1 MGSFSHDDDPSTTF
15 RRPSFQLLP
24 IPSDADVNSRDPSL
38 IRSLPDLVL
47 FDALHNPHHLF
58 CLQTSQASGKIGLIP
73 ITYHQLAVA
82 VENCCL
88 WLLKTIPDAHA
99 AKFDGGDHVQK
110 ASPVA
115 LFLESDVNLFIY
127 ITALLALNIPCVLL
141 SIRLSSTAVRKL
153 LLETGASAILV
164 SSRTS
169 GHIEETVQQN
179 TTSVHGRPVIYK
191 AAPFTRFLPSSLGRV
206 EFVHLPRCKHYVRED
221 DLDVIILHSSGTTG
235 LPKAIPLAHR
245 YMLGYAACHELPES
259 QDESKTG
266 VNLSTLPLFHTV
278 CFPPSDVIGNGPFV
292 LKLLQTENITSL
304 MTVPTILEEITQ
316 ISAAKHLAALDFVV
330 VGGGPIKPA
339 VANNLHENGVSLLN
353 HFGATELGALAPIFR
368 PDKSYDW
375 HYLRLRKDLNLLLR
389 QLKPNDVGSG
399 YKLSGRPFA
408 AREDFEL
415 QDSLE
420 INPKNPLREVRLMG
434 RKDDLLVLAT
444 GEKVSPQVMEEF
456 LAQDSQIKRAIVF
469 GNGRFEI
476 GVLIEPAQAIECS
489 EADFVESIWP
499 SILEANNKVDQHAV
513 ISTKAAILVKP
524 PAKDVPLS
532 DKGFPQRKD
541 VYSVFESDIQSVYDR
556 LEESTASI
564 LATDL
569 RDHDLHKN
577 LREVVQSCLPKRI
590 GPEAWQD
597 DDDFV
602 QLGMD
607 SLQATRLRRILN
619 HSVGRSKFGPAHP
632 HGLPP
637 DFVYTYSS
645 VAKLASAI
653 RDPERTSPDK
663 STTLKLMQDF
673 TDKYSFDK
681 TGLPTRGNHTILL
694 TGATGNLGSHM
705 LPILSELTQ
714 VSHLISLVRIR
725 SDTSAGDN
733 SSAAM
738 SVQKKALEKRG
749 IVLSRR
755 AWSKLKV
762 LPWQPGEDRLGLK
775 DKDYDSIASTVTHIF
790 HGAWPMDFQM
800 KLSSFENQIKALHD
814 LIGIGRLA
822 HSLTPT
828 VRPRIIL
835 ASSIAVAG
843 NCSADQK
850 LGGMIPEILLHN
862 ASQGPLAMGYA
873 EAKWVCEQVVGSA
886 HQALQREVEP
896 MIVRIGQLSG
906 SQISGYW
913 STKEHFPALVKASK
927 AIGHLPELQG
937 VSSPSIV
944 HLTSLNQLIVKQ
956 TLSWLPVDTA
966 ARSIT
971 DLLLRQDS
979 KGLVAHVENP
989 VRQSWTDV
997 CSILEYHLGISPRS
1011 RLPYAVWLDKVS
1023 KFDQI
1028 PSDLMEFFEHDFL
1041 QMSGG
1046 SMVLDTK
1053 ECRERSPTLKSA
1065 GAIGPYLIRLY
1076 LSFWHR
1082 CGFLDNLELS

>member
-1 MGSFSHDDDPSTTF
+1 MGSLNHDDSSTTF

-24 IPSDADVNSRDPSL
+24 IPSEADLNSRDPSP

-58 CLQTSQASGKIGLIP
+58 CLQTGQASGQLGFVP

-82 VENCCL
+82 VDNCCS
-88 WLLKTIPDAHA
+88 WLLQNIPETHV
-99 AKFDGGDHVQK
+99 AKFDGEHHVQK

-115 LFLESDVNLFIY
+115 LFLESDVNLFIF
-127 ITALLALNIPCVLL
+127 ITTLLTLNIPVSQQRSSQTLSQLILEQCVLL

-169 GHIEETVQQN
+169 GHIEDTVQQN
-179 TTSVHGRPVIYK
+179 TPSDHGRPVIYK
-191 AAPFTRFLPSSLGRV
+191 AAPFTRFLPSSLGHV
-206 EFVHLPRCKHYVRED
+206 EFEHLPKCQQYVRED
-221 DLDVIILHSSGTTG
+221 DLDVIILHSSGTTA
-235 LPKAIPLAHR
+235 PSLA
-245 YMLGYAACHELPES
+245 
-259 QDESKTG
+259 
-266 VNLSTLPLFHTV
+266 LSVGKTV

-316 ISAAKHLAALDFVV
+316 ISAAKNLAPLDFVV

-339 VANNLHENGVSLLN
+339 VAKNLHENGVSLLN

-368 PDKSYDW
+368 PEKSYDW
-375 HYLRLRKDLNLLLR
+375 HYLRLRNDLNLQLR
-389 QLKPNDVGSG
+389 QVKPSDPTSG
-399 YKLSGRPFA
+399 YRISGRPFGA
-408 AREDFEL
+408 HQDFEL
-415 QDSLE
+415 QDGLE
-420 INPKNPLREVRLMG
+420 VNPLSPLREVRLMG

-444 GEKVSPQVMEEF
+444 GEKVSPQVMEEL
-456 LAQDSQIKRAIVF
+456 LAQDSLIKRAIVF
-469 GNGRFEI
+469 GNGSFEV
-476 GVLIEPAQAIECS
+476 GVLIEPAKAIECS

-524 PAKDVPLS
+524 PTKNIPLS

-556 LEESTASI
+556 IEKSTASI
-564 LATDL
+564 LAVDL
-569 RDHDLHKN
+569 RDHDLQKN
-577 LREVVQSCLPKRI
+577 LREVVQSCLRKRI
-590 GPEAWQD
+590 RPEAWQD

-619 HSVGRSKFGPAHP
+619 HSVGRSRFGPAHP
-632 HGLPP
+632 NGLSP
-637 DFVYTYSS
+637 DFVYTHSS
-645 VAKLASAI
+645 VTKLASAI
-653 RDPERTSPDK
+653 RHPQQTSPDM
-663 STTLKLMQDF
+663 STTQKLMRDF

-681 TGLPTRGNHTILL
+681 TGLSRRRNYTILL

-725 SDTSAGDN
+725 SDNPAGDN

-738 SVQKKALEKRG
+738 SVQKKALEDRG

-755 AWSKLKV
+755 AWCKLKV

-775 DKDYDSIASTVTHIF
+775 DKDYDTIASTVTHIF
-790 HGAWPMDFQM
+790 HGAWPMDFRM

-822 HSLTPT
+822 HSLSPT
-828 VRPRIIL
+828 TRPRIIL

-850 LGGMIPEILLHN
+850 LGGMIPEILLRN
-862 ASQGPLAMGYA
+862 ATQGPLAMGYA

-886 HQALQREVEP
+886 HQALQSEIEP

-913 STKEHFPALVKASK
+913 STKEHFPALVKASE

-937 VSSPSIV
+937 
-944 HLTSLNQLIVKQ
+944 

-979 KGLVAHVENP
+979 KGLVVHVENP
-989 VRQSWTDV
+989 VRQPWTDV

-1011 RLPYAVWLDKVS
+1011 RLPYAVWFDKVS
-1023 KFDQI
+1023 KLDQS

-1053 ECRERSPTLKSA
+1053 ECRERSPTLRSA
-1065 GAIGPYLIRLY
+1065 GAIGPELIELY
-1076 LSFWHR
+1076 LSFWRR
-1082 CGFLDNLELS
+1082 CGFLDN